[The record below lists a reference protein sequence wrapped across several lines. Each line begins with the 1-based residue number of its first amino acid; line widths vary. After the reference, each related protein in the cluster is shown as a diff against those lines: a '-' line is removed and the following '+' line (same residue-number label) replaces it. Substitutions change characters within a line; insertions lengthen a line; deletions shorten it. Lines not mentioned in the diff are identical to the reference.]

1 MPGEWRARGAQVRLE
16 AAHIAR
22 ASARYVVF
30 SQKTPT
36 HPPLCVVRLII
47 KLNMYRIVKYFL
59 RVKICEL
66 LVLSVLDLRKF
77 RAYKGYMVKDL
88 LRAMRNKVGAI
99 YRMFY
104 LIRQRHCVIDMQFLL
119 YI

>member
-1 MPGEWRARGAQVRLE
+1 M
-16 AAHIAR
+16 
-22 ASARYVVF
+22 
-30 SQKTPT
+30 
-36 HPPLCVVRLII
+36 
-47 KLNMYRIVKYFL
+47 
-59 RVKICEL
+59 